1 VAATLLIVA
10 LSYLVGSVPAG
21 DIAARLRG
29 ASLRTTGSGNPGFTN
44 AWRVLGPRAAVPV
57 LVADVAK
64 GAVAVL
70 VVAPAALAWLGA
82 SPLGVTG
89 ARLAAGLAAVAGHSW
104 PLFAGFR
111 GGKGVATTAGVFL
124 ALSPLATLA
133 AAAVWCALVA
143 ATRFVSLGSMAA
155 ALVLPWGVWLEARRA
170 ETPQTGALA
179 AAAAVVA
186 ALILVR
192 HRSNVKRLVAGTENR
207 FRAGGPG
214 RGTGGT
220 P

>member
-10 LSYLVGSVPAG
+10 LSYLVGSIPTG

-29 ASLRTTGSGNPGFTN
+29 ASLRTAGSGNPGFTN
-44 AWRVLGPRAAVPV
+44 AWRVLGPRAALPV
-57 LVADVAK
+57 LVADVGK
-64 GAVAVL
+64 GVVAVF
-70 VVAPAALAWLGA
+70 VVAPALSAALGA
-82 SPLGVTG
+82 SPLGATG
-89 ARLAAGLAAVAGHSW
+89 VRLAAGLAAVAGHSW
-104 PLFAGFR
+104 PAFARFR
-111 GGKGVATTAGVFL
+111 GGKGVATAAGAFL

-143 ATRFVSLGSMAA
+143 VTRFVSVGSMAA

-170 ETPQTGALA
+170 GTPQAGALVA
-179 AAAAVVA
+179 AAAAVA

-192 HRSNVKRLVAGTENR
+192 HRSNVKRLAAGTENR

-214 RGTGGT
+214 RGTGGA